1 MSKMWSRVGFMLLVA
16 AGLLMPLAG
25 VYPVF
30 LMKILCFA
38 LFASAFN
45 LVLGYA
51 GLLSLGHAAFF
62 GMAGYVAGH
71 AIKIWGWPP
80 EVGILSA
87 VAVSAVLGWG
97 FGSIAIRRRGIYFAM
112 VTLALAQMLYFFC
125 VQSKFTGA
133 EDGLQSIP
141 RGMLFGIIDLN
152 NDLTIYYVVF
162 VIYLLVFVLIR
173 RIVQSPFGQ
182 VLQAI
187 RENEPRVRSLG
198 YDVERF
204 KLLVIVL
211 SAALSGLAG
220 ATKAVVLGIATLID
234 VHWHMSG
241 HVVLM
246 ALIGGM
252 QTLFGPSVGAMV
264 LVGLESIL
272 SDKVGSWVTTIMGML
287 FVLCV
292 LVFRR
297 GIIGEIAARI
307 RVHT

>member
-1 MSKMWSRVGFMLLVA
+1 
-16 AGLLMPLAG
+16 
-25 VYPVF
+25 
-30 LMKILCFA
+30 
-38 LFASAFN
+38 
-45 LVLGYA
+45 
-51 GLLSLGHAAFF
+51 
-62 GMAGYVAGH
+62 
-71 AIKIWGWPP
+71 
-80 EVGILSA
+80 
-87 VAVSAVLGWG
+87 
-97 FGSIAIRRRGIYFAM
+97 
-112 VTLALAQMLYFFC
+112 
-125 VQSKFTGA
+125 TGA

-141 RGMLFGIIDLN
+141 RGTLFGIIDLN
-152 NDLTIYYVVF
+152 SDLTTYYVVF
-162 VIYLLVFVLIR
+162 VIYLAGIALIH

-204 KLLVIVL
+204 KLLAIVL

-220 ATKAVVLGIATLID
+220 GTKAVVLGIATLID

-264 LVGLESIL
+264 VVGLESIL
-272 SDKVGSWVTTIMGML
+272 SDKVGSWVTTIMGGL

-307 RVHT
+307 RVNKIKNLSRSIAEGRADLL